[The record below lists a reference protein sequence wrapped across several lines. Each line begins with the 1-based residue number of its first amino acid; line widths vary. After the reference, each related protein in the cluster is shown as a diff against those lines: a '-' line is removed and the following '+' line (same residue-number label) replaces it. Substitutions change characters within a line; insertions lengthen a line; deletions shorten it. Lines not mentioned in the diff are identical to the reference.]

1 MVLPV
6 SESTVVSGT
15 IRSNI
20 VDSVTRITEV
30 PLQLP
35 IDYRGNWN
43 PLRGFLVSLIKE
55 FNNGLKWELR
65 DNFMRV

>member
-6 SESTVVSGT
+6 SKSTVVSGT

-20 VDSVTRITEV
+20 VDGVTRIAEV

-35 IDYRGNWN
+35 IDYRENWN
-43 PLRGFLVSLIKE
+43 PLRGFLVPLIKE
-55 FNNGLKWELR
+55 FNSGLKWELR